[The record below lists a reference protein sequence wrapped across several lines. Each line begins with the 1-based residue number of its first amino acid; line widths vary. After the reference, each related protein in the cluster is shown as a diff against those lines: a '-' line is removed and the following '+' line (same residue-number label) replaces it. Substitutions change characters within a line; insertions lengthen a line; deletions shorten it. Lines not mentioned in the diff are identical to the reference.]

1 MGTIHDPRY
10 AAVIETLVALR
21 KERGLTQTSLAAKLG
36 TFKQPD
42 IAKVEGLQRRL
53 DLIELVDWLG
63 ALGVADV
70 TFPNIG
76 SFSTAAGGS
85 PSAPSLGSEFVQL
98 PGSAREV
105 PGGVAVVLVNRDV
118 QHSVVFGG
126 TTLED
131 YAEVEVEVARLIR
144 SLNEPRPALKNR
156 NAVAR
161 ALDVAVRDLPDVN
174 PSDLYRHLVYRHY
187 VREFKKAQASQSWV
201 RAGGEGLE
209 LFIEGWYRNRLAAE
223 GIEIRAL
230 LGTRAKEEALEEMG
244 IADRVGN
251 SELDLVLYGLLD
263 DRRMIFGG
271 IHSKASLA
279 ERPAGDVPCSRA
291 MMGEGYL
298 SVLWTFDAKDDPPR
312 NLINRGELGTPD
324 SPTTKRELVERDRA
338 FDAAFVYNTRATPS
352 EPGTEHPILV
362 SSLKPGDDP
371 LPPYIARRWREFRA
385 GLTPGEKGAPPP
397 TPLGL

>member
-10 AAVIETLVALR
+10 AAVIETLVDLR
-21 KERGLTQTSLAAKLG
+21 KERGLTQAALAAKLG
-36 TFKQPD
+36 TFRQPD

-70 TFPNIG
+70 TFPNVG
-76 SFSTAAGGS
+76 SFSTAAAG
-85 PSAPSLGSEFVQL
+85 AADALDLGSEFVQL
-98 PGSAREV
+98 PGSATEV
-105 PGGVAVVLVNRDV
+105 EGGVEVVLANRDV
-118 QHSVVFGG
+118 QRPIVFEG
-126 TTLED
+126 TSLAD

-144 SLNEPRPALKNR
+144 SLNERRPALKNR
-156 NAVAR
+156 DAVAR
-161 ALDVAVRDLPDVN
+161 ALDTAIRSLPDVN

-187 VREFKKAQASQSWV
+187 IREFKKAQASQSWV

-209 LFIEGWYRNRLAAE
+209 LFIEGWYRDRLAAA
-223 GIEIRAL
+223 GVEIKAL
-230 LGTRAKEEALEEMG
+230 LGKKAKREALEEMR
-244 IADRVGN
+244 IADRIGD
-251 SELDLVLYGLLD
+251 SKLDLVLYGLLD
-263 DRRMIFGG
+263 DRRVIFGG

-279 ERPAGDVPCSRA
+279 ERVADDVPCSRA

-298 SVLWTFDAKDDPPR
+298 SVLWTFDAKDYPPR
-312 NLINRGELGTPD
+312 DLVNRGELGTPE

-338 FDAAFVYNTRATPS
+338 FDAAFVYNMRATPS
-352 EPGTEHPILV
+352 EKGTEHPVIV
-362 SSLKPGDDP
+362 SSMTYGDDP
-371 LPPYIARRWREFRA
+371 LPTYVARRWREFRA